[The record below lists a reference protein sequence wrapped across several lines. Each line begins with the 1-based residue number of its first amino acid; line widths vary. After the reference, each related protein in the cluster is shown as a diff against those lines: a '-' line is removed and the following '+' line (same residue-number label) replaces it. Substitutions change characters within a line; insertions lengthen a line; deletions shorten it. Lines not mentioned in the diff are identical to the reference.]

1 MLVLTSSVLVSWL
14 AFLNPRLAFGSWAL
28 ELPCALFLV
37 SCAFHQVFFR
47 GRIKKLSS
55 LRLRGVLLQCYIHL

>member
-1 MLVLTSSVLVSWL
+1 MLVLTSSVLVSLL

-37 SCAFHQVFFR
+37 PFTKC
-47 GRIKKLSS
+47 S
-55 LRLRGVLLQCYIHL
+55 LGGE